1 MVAPAHSSSGASQA
15 AIDNAAAQRAAEEQ
29 RRRAEEAARR
39 AAEEA
44 QRIAAEARRLA
55 AEARKKADEAR
66 KLADAAEAKKAQ
78 TQAEQDA
85 AAKLRAQAKTD
96 ELDALKKE
104 ATANLRTKEETLAN
118 SKLDDV
124 RQRRAPSD
132 PSEATRAAQ
141 SEVDAAQK
149 TQALYA
155 PAAGAQGADQPAPS
169 TGTQALLEKA
179 QAAAK
184 PVFDAQ
190 ARGGDGSK
198 EEKAALNVA
207 VTDWLDAAQQD
218 MRTAGLK
225 AQADGKDSNAAID
238 QEAARI
244 NQAIDKGGVFDP
256 EQMGAYIDKAQA
268 GVKGETPEIRQLRS
282 EQYNVNQSG
291 KKQVADA
298 RTEATDADAAAD
310 KAEQYAA
317 GFGDGP
323 GGNDTIVTA
332 KQNAKDEAA
341 RLRGVANR
349 ADARLDGLIKAFG
362 TSDPADPAN
371 PNTNVVGAVNADYNA
386 RAADLEVKDLNAKYD
401 QVVAGGDPAKIAEAD
416 AALRDAQ
423 DGQRYM
429 RALADDE
436 AAKLDRSDAEIEYTD
451 AEGAWNAES
460 QVRPGTY
467 TVTERDGDKTTTKT
481 VEAEGYDPAFW
492 AKPGSEEGKKVQ
504 ASDGKYYYVDGDKKT
519 ELDPVTSRLWA
530 AHDKREAD
538 TKRVGDTG
546 SALAKVKEDLIGG
559 ADGSGPR
566 LDAGR
571 YLDNADAI
579 NQRLADANAGVA
591 AAQAGTTAKRPEGF
605 IGPVAATPA
614 TPQQLGAA
622 LEKQRTAQAEADA
635 LKAMQD
641 LRSAERDQ
649 AAGKPVG
656 AAKLEGLRKTAREA
670 QNKHEESQPRLSAA
684 DENKMRNEQLPQARS
699 DYQAK
704 SDKVDKLTAPG
715 STATEAER
723 DKALDELDTAKLTV
737 RDYETQL
744 ELIDA
749 ERDWYAAQNQYGQT
763 DFAKPKLSMFMKNGE
778 SVTADVYPENYDPTW
793 NIKPGKDGKVIAEGL
808 PRGLSP
814 DDIEVRFDQCG
825 GGYTVIVKK
834 DSDVV
839 GWQKSERYGD
849 MRNFVVREG
858 EYKMNPATAR
868 LWDTSEFGNGRLAQ
882 ARSERGTVEQQL
894 RDAKAEAP
902 PAPGEEPLIGP
913 DGKPVPT
920 LRLGDDLTQRKKTV
934 DQNVG
939 TATTERDKAQAAYDA
954 GTGDRTALK
963 NALDD
968 ANSSLTIAKNEQA
981 AVDAVLLWQEA
992 SRTRQLYEANER
1004 AGRAQPVCYAKP
1016 PSELES
1022 DARAKAVEARST
1034 WLGSHNTFHTAS
1046 AKRDLGTA
1054 QAAHD
1059 KWKREN
1065 PSLAETGSDTWQALQ
1080 AAQGK
1085 ADIAQR
1091 YLAAGATEGASAREQ
1106 NFIAQNL
1113 RPDQHGDGA
1122 ELYKLF
1128 MKDPELMAQSIINSH
1143 YVQYGGQF
1151 TQMQNRTQLANQV
1164 AIALGWTPDIALDP
1178 ATPANNERLQQT
1190 QNLFGNLGK
1199 DQKEIL
1205 DKTVDKLVELGGDK
1219 ARVMVLPVVYGIE
1232 GEQGGIVKT
1241 ALFKVETKPGEA
1253 KYVDEQGWEYES
1265 LDDYRANNNLPVE
1278 GVNLVTPEDGNFTLD
1293 ADGNVKLFSGDAR
1306 TETGWETFRRK
1317 SHLDVVAGVAGVVA
1331 GVVLTVGSLGTL
1343 SAPGVMLIAGSA
1355 AALAAGYGIATST
1368 ESLVRQSSH
1377 GQNINPLTSTQA
1389 RLDWL
1394 NLGLSAVSVPVV
1406 GASTRATMQAMRARS
1421 ALKAATTAGQAG
1433 DAAAA
1438 GKHLADVKR
1447 YAESAATW
1455 GRPAAAAAKPLGVGS
1470 VVAFEE
1476 GARYTIENWEHM
1488 SSADRE
1494 KQLGMLGLNLA
1505 GFASPVFA
1513 RGYVRVHNAV
1523 KPMVNTA
1530 QGQMPPATHATQVN
1544 EGAPDGSNV
1553 VPLASRRNPAVVD
1566 DPQRIAAAAAEDP
1579 LLPFREQPAPPSEPR
1594 PDNVRVLHPDGA
1606 PFIPAEVPDA
1616 PLAPV
1621 HSLLLRR
1628 SGEGPDPGPGSVPA
1642 SARRSQEQQLSLAVG
1657 ADVQAPNA
1665 PFTRSPHRQATVRQ
1679 LSAQAS
1685 ANNQG
1690 GTGARG
1696 EGGQG
1701 QQPVNPQGQGQQGSG
1716 PSASLPSGST
1726 GARPPA
1732 TNPTAQA
1739 SSAAGGR
1746 STAGFD
1752 ADGVPLPP
1760 TTLGRNRSWA
1770 SVAGHANGLIRRQQL
1785 AGQQDPHAKPLQ
1797 PSADEAAVT
1806 AALMEDPPAGSS
1818 VRFVV
1823 SKLGPRDTI
1832 YANRDASPDAVDA
1845 GKGGVRV
1852 RNRDTY
1858 DNFAEASA
1866 AAARNG
1872 GGWVHRVQPDAAKL
1886 PLSARRKAAADE
1898 IAGAVHV
1905 NGENQVLPIGV
1916 PNARDAAALAAATG
1930 VPTWKQGIKG
1940 MLSAEPK
1947 DGLIHAKRWAA
1958 FAAGARMG
1966 AEVIKPVFGW
1976 PADRAGGATAGYLSY
1991 PLSSFGRAAYLTA
2004 AQRMKESMAAATRGD
2019 RETAEKLAN
2028 KVINGSGW
2036 RGDKI
2041 MDEAK
2046 AQSLRD
2052 KVNEVAKLG
2061 ETLKTSREAWPDA
2074 PSEKNF
2080 QLHTI
2085 RSPGEMAETLAPAR
2099 YMKGVAGL
2107 RDFYDGLRSEFPN
2120 KSKREIGS
2128 ELLLRIDKMSADEL
2142 RLAGDRSHPDNSP
2155 EARLL
2160 REFPEVH
2167 ARFSNSAKQRTE
2179 LRDAH
2184 AALYEKLETLFSNK
2198 KNGGVDPQEAEGL
2211 GGSTNSPSTRLG
2223 QVSRRATI
2231 AVSLNT
2237 FVGTFFKPLN
2247 AGNSLQTHAGNF
2259 ADGLSIG
2266 TLAANYIYNNKVDAL
2281 ETVKS
2286 NITAKAKAANMNEDD
2301 YLGAHPKLAAEKEA
2315 AQIKKDAWN
2324 KYRDYAGLLSAGRAG
2339 AVGVGLLETGPEILA
2354 YGAFAQGALT
2364 LTWVGLQ
2371 QIPALRNGAFPT
2383 TTKILKWSAVGSIA
2397 VVPAATVLYKAL
2409 AGTEQ
2414 EKKDSVVQ
2422 MVWNGFTGLFEA
2434 DPAKPG
2440 QPTPSTGPT
2449 PTSPPSSSPTTPPGH
2464 EPGEPEKPGEGE
2476 EQKPPKQPIVKPI
2489 FVTVDGE
2496 RRETATLWGISETN
2510 LQTLL
2515 TAAELG
2521 AARQEGGKNHVVSEA
2536 LSQLFNLN
2544 PRFDKRLMDGI
2555 ATNIEGDPDTLI
2567 DGWQIKVGQTTT

>member
-1 MVAPAHSSSGASQA
+1 MVAPATASSPSLSQA
-15 AIDNAAAQRAAEEQ
+15 AIDHAAAVRAAEEQ

-55 AEARKKADEAR
+55 AEARKKADDAR
-66 KLADAAEAKKAQ
+66 KLAEAAEAKKAQ

-85 AAKLRAQAKTD
+85 AAKLRAQAKID

-124 RQRRAPSD
+124 RQRRAPND

-149 TQALYA
+149 TQALYE
-155 PAAGAQGADQPAPS
+155 PAAGAQVADQPAPS
-169 TGTQALLEKA
+169 AGTQALLDKA
-179 QAAAK
+179 QKAAK

-190 ARGGDGSK
+190 ARGGDGTK

-207 VTDWLDAAQQD
+207 VTEWLEAAQQD

-225 AQADGKDSNAAID
+225 AQSEGKDPSAAID

-256 EQMGAYIDKAQA
+256 EAMGAYVDKAQA
-268 GVKGETPEIRQLRS
+268 GVKAETPEIRQLRS

-310 KAEQYAA
+310 KAEAYAKS
-317 GFGDGP
+317 FGDGP
-323 GGNDTIVTA
+323 GGNDTIITA

-349 ADARLDGLIKAFG
+349 ADAKLDGLIKAFG

-371 PNTNVVGAVNADYNA
+371 PKTNVVGAVNADYNA
-386 RAADLEVKDLNAKYD
+386 HVADLEVKDLSAKYD
-401 QVVAGGDPAKIAEAD
+401 QAVAGGDAGKIAEAD
-416 AALRDAQ
+416 AALREAQ
-423 DGQRYM
+423 EGQRYM
-429 RALADDE
+429 HALADDE

-460 QVRPGTY
+460 QTRPGTY
-467 TVTERDGDKTTTKT
+467 TVTEHDGDKQTTKT
-481 VEAEGYDPAFW
+481 VKAEGYDPAFW

-530 AHDKREAD
+530 AHDKREAA
-538 TKRVGDTG
+538 TKRMGDTG
-546 SALAKVKEDLIGG
+546 STLGKVKEDLIGG
-559 ADGSGPR
+559 TDGSGPK
-566 LDAGR
+566 LDAAR

-579 NQRLADANAGVA
+579 NQRLADANADVA
-591 AAQAGTTAKRPEGF
+591 AAQAGLNSKHPPGF
-605 IGPVAATPA
+605 IGPVATPT
-614 TPQQLGAA
+614 TPQQLGEA

-649 AAGKPVG
+649 AAGKPVD
-656 AAKLEGLRKTAREA
+656 AAKLEGLRETAREK
-670 QNKHEESQPRLSAA
+670 QHKHEESQPKLSAA
-684 DENKMRNEQLPQARS
+684 DEKKMRNEQLPQARS

-704 SDKVDKLTAPG
+704 SGEVDKLTAPG

-723 DKALDELDTAKLTV
+723 NKALDELDALKLAV

-763 DFAKPKLSMFMKNGE
+763 AFAKPQLSMFMKNGE
-778 SVTADVYPENYDPTW
+778 SVTGDVYPQNYDPTW
-793 NIKPGKDGKVIAEGL
+793 NLKPGADGKVSAEGL

-814 DDIEVRFDQCG
+814 DDIEVRHDQCG
-825 GGYTVIVKK
+825 GGYTVIINK
-834 DSDVV
+834 DSEVI

-849 MRNFVVREG
+849 MRNFTVREG
-858 EYKMNPATAR
+858 EYRMNPATAR
-868 LWDTSEFGNGRLAQ
+868 LWDTSVFGNGRLAQ

-894 RDAKAEAP
+894 GDARAEAP
-902 PAPGEEPLIGP
+902 PAPGEQPLIGP

-939 TATTERDKAQAAYDA
+939 TATSERDKAQAAYDA
-954 GTGDRTALK
+954 GTGDRTELK

-968 ANSSLTIAKNEQA
+968 ANSRLAIAKNEQA

-992 SRTRQLYEANER
+992 HRTRQLYEANER
-1004 AGRAQPVCYAKP
+1004 AGRAQPMCYAKP
-1016 PSELES
+1016 PAELES
-1022 DARAKAVEARST
+1022 DARASALAARSK
-1034 WLGSHNTFHTAS
+1034 WLGSHNKFYTDT
-1046 AKRDLGTA
+1046 AKRDLGAA

-1065 PSLAETGSDTWQALQ
+1065 PALAETGSDTWKALQ
-1080 AAQGK
+1080 AAQRK
-1085 ADIAQR
+1085 ADVAKR
-1091 YLAAGATEGASAREQ
+1091 YQAAGATESASAREQ

-1143 YVQYGGQF
+1143 YVQFGGQF

-1164 AIALGWTPDIALDP
+1164 AIALGWKPDIELDP

-1190 QNLFGNLGK
+1190 QNLFGNLDK

-1205 DKTVDKLVELGGDK
+1205 DKTVNKLVELGGDK
-1219 ARVMVLPVVYGIE
+1219 ARVMVLPVVYGLE

-1253 KYVDEQGWEYES
+1253 KYVDEQGWEYDS

-1317 SHLDVVAGVAGVVA
+1317 SHLDVVVGVAGLVA

-1368 ESLVRQSSH
+1368 ESLVKQGGH
-1377 GQNINPLTSTQA
+1377 GQDINPFTSTQA

-1406 GASTRATMQAMRARS
+1406 GASTRATMQAMRARN
-1421 ALKAATTAGQAG
+1421 ALKAATAARGAG
-1433 DAAAA
+1433 DATAA
-1438 GKHLADVKR
+1438 GKHLDDFVR
-1447 YAESAATW
+1447 YSQSAQAW
-1455 GRPAAAAAKPLGVGS
+1455 GKPAAAAAKPLGVGS
-1470 VVAFEE
+1470 VAAFEE
-1476 GARYTIENWEHM
+1476 GARYTIDNWEHM

-1530 QGQMPPATHATQVN
+1530 HAQTPPATHATRAN
-1544 EGAPDGSNV
+1544 EGAADGSKV
-1553 VPLASRRNPAVVD
+1553 VPLASRRNPVVID
-1566 DPQRIAAAAAEDP
+1566 DPQRVTAAAAEDP
-1579 LLPFREQPAPPSEPR
+1579 LLPFREQPAPPSEAP
-1594 PDNVRVLHPDGA
+1594 PGDVRLLHPDGPPVIA
-1606 PFIPAEVPDA
+1606 AEAPDA
-1616 PLAPV
+1616 PLAQVLP
-1621 HSLLLRR
+1621 LLLRR
-1628 SGEGPDPGPGSVPA
+1628 AGDGPDPGPGSVPA
-1642 SARRSQEQQLSLAVG
+1642 SARRPQEQQLLLAVG
-1657 ADVQAPNA
+1657 GDAQAPNA
-1665 PFTRSPHRQATVRQ
+1665 PFTRSPHRQATLRQ
-1679 LSAQAS
+1679 LNPQAS

-1690 GTGARG
+1690 GTGAHG
-1696 EGGQG
+1696 QGGQG
-1701 QQPVNPQGQGQQGSG
+1701 QPSVNPQRQGQQGSG
-1716 PSASLPSGST
+1716 PPASLPSSGAGS
-1726 GARPPA
+1726 RPPA
-1732 TNPTAQA
+1732 ANPGAQA
-1739 SSAAGGR
+1739 SSGTGGR
-1746 STAGFD
+1746 ASPGFD

-1760 TTLGRNRSWA
+1760 TTMGRDRGWE
-1770 SVAGHANGLIRRQQL
+1770 SVANHANGMIRRQQL
-1785 AGQQDPHAKPLQ
+1785 AADPDSPATPLV

-1806 AALMEDPPAGSS
+1806 AALMADPPEGSG

-1832 YANRDASPDAVDA
+1832 YGSE
-1845 GKGGVRV
+1845 GGVRT

-1858 DNFAEASA
+1858 DNFADASA
-1866 AAARNG
+1866 AAAREG
-1872 GGWVHRVQPDAAKL
+1872 GGWINRVQPDTARF
-1886 PLSARRKAAADE
+1886 PLAARRRVGADE
-1898 IAGAVHV
+1898 IIGAVHV
-1905 NGENQVLPIGV
+1905 NGDGQVLPIGV
-1916 PNARDAAALAAATG
+1916 PNARDAATLAATTR
-1930 VPTWKQGIKG
+1930 VPSWRQGIKG
-1940 MLSAEPK
+1940 VLSEQPK
-1947 DGLIHAKRWAA
+1947 DALIRAKGMTMI
-1958 FAAGARMG
+1958 AGGVRVGFEAM
-1966 AEVIKPVFGW
+1966 KPVFGL
-1976 PADRAGGATAGYLSY
+1976 PAELAGGRTAGYLSY

-2004 AQRMKESMAAATRGD
+2004 SQRMKESMAAATRGD
-2019 RETAEKLAN
+2019 RATAEKLVE

-2052 KVNEVAKLG
+2052 KVDEVATLG
-2061 ETLKTSREAWPDA
+2061 EAFKASREAWADA
-2074 PSEKNF
+2074 PSDRNF

-2085 RSPGEMAETLAPAR
+2085 RSPGDTAETLAPAH
-2099 YMKGVAGL
+2099 YMKGVPGL
-2107 RDFYDGLRSEFPN
+2107 RDFFGGLRSEFPGRN
-2120 KSKREIGS
+2120 KSEIRS
-2128 ELLLRIDKMSADEL
+2128 ELLLRIDKMNADQL
-2142 RLAGDRSHPDNSP
+2142 RMAADPSHADTSP

-2167 ARFSNSAKQRTE
+2167 ARFSDSVKHRAE
-2179 LRDAH
+2179 LREAH
-2184 AALYEKLETLFSNK
+2184 AALYEKLQALFPGK
-2198 KNGGVDPQEAEGL
+2198 KGVDPKGAEGL
-2211 GGSTNSPSTRLG
+2211 GGSTNSPNTRLG
-2223 QVSRRATI
+2223 LFSRRATI

-2237 FVGTFFKPLN
+2237 FVGTVFKPLN
-2247 AGNSLQTHAGNF
+2247 AGDSIQTHAGNF
-2259 ADGLSIG
+2259 ADVLSIG
-2266 TLAANYIYNNKVDAL
+2266 TLGANYIYNNKVDAL
-2281 ETVKS
+2281 ATVELKIA
-2286 NITAKAKAANMNEDD
+2286 NEAKAANMKVDD
-2301 YLGAHPKLAAEKEA
+2301 YLEAHPELQADKAA
-2315 AQIKKDAWN
+2315 AQTKKNDWN
-2324 KYRDYAGLLSAGRAG
+2324 KYRDYAGLLSAGRAI
-2339 AVGVGLLETGPEILA
+2339 AVGMGLMETGPEILA
-2354 YGAFAQGALT
+2354 YGAFAQAALT
-2364 LTWVGLQ
+2364 GTWVGLQ

-2383 TTKILKWSAVGSIA
+2383 ATKILKWSAVGSIA
-2397 VVPAATVLYKAL
+2397 IVPAATVLYKAI
-2409 AGTEQ
+2409 AGNEQ

-2422 MVWNGFTGLFEA
+2422 MVWNGFTGLFET
-2434 DPAKPG
+2434 DPARPG
-2440 QPTPSTGPT
+2440 HPTPSTGTT
-2449 PTSPPSSSPTTPPGH
+2449 PSSPPSSSPSTPPGH
-2464 EPGEPEKPGEGE
+2464 EPGEPEKPDEGE
-2476 EQKPPKQPIVKPI
+2476 EPKPQKEPVVKPI
-2489 FVTVDGE
+2489 FVSVGGD
-2496 RRETATLWGISETN
+2496 RRETATLWGITENN

-2515 TAAELG
+2515 TPPELG
-2521 AARQEGGKNHVVSEA
+2521 AARQEGSKNHVVNEA
-2536 LSQLFNLN
+2536 LAQLFNLN

-2567 DGWQIKVGQTTT
+2567 DGWQIKVG

>member
-1 MVAPAHSSSGASQA
+1 MVAPATASSPSLSQA
-15 AIDNAAAQRAAEEQ
+15 AIDHAAAVRAAEEQ

-55 AEARKKADEAR
+55 AEARKKADDAR
-66 KLADAAEAKKAQ
+66 KLAEAAEARKAQ

-124 RQRRAPSD
+124 RQRRAPND

-149 TQALYA
+149 TQALYV

-169 TGTQALLEKA
+169 AGTQALLDKA
-179 QAAAK
+179 QKAAK

-190 ARGGDGSK
+190 ASGGDGTN

-207 VTDWLDAAQQD
+207 VTEWLEAAQQD

-225 AQADGKDSNAAID
+225 AQAEGKDPSAAID

-256 EQMGAYIDKAQA
+256 EAMGAYVDKAQA
-268 GVKGETPEIRQLRS
+268 GVKAETPEIRQLRS

-310 KAEQYAA
+310 KAEAYAKS
-317 GFGDGP
+317 FGDGP
-323 GGNDTIVTA
+323 GGNDTIITA

-349 ADARLDGLIKAFG
+349 ADAKLDGLIKAFG

-371 PNTNVVGAVNADYNA
+371 PKTNVVGAVNADYNA
-386 RAADLEVKDLNAKYD
+386 RVADLEVKDLSAKYD
-401 QVVAGGDPAKIAEAD
+401 QAVAGGDAGKIAEAD
-416 AALRDAQ
+416 AALREAQ

-460 QVRPGTY
+460 QTRPGTY
-467 TVTERDGDKTTTKT
+467 TVTEHDGDKQTTKT
-481 VEAEGYDPAFW
+481 VKAEGYDPAFW

-530 AHDKREAD
+530 AHDKREAA
-538 TKRVGDTG
+538 TKRMGDTG
-546 SALAKVKEDLIGG
+546 STLGKVKEDLIGG
-559 ADGSGPR
+559 TDGSGPK
-566 LDAGR
+566 LDAAR

-605 IGPVAATPA
+605 IGPVAVTPA

-649 AAGKPVG
+649 AAGKPVD
-656 AAKLEGLRKTAREA
+656 AAKLEGLRETAREK

-684 DENKMRNEQLPQARS
+684 DEKKMRNEQLPQARS

-704 SDKVDKLTAPG
+704 SDAVDKLTAPG

-723 DKALDELDTAKLTV
+723 NKALDELDTAKLTV

-749 ERDWYAAQNQYGQT
+749 ERDRYAAQNQYGQA

-778 SVTADVYPENYDPTW
+778 SVTGDVYPENYDPTW
-793 NIKPGKDGKVIAEGL
+793 NIKPGADGKVSAEDL

-814 DDIEVRFDQCG
+814 DDIEVRFDPCG

-894 RDAKAEAP
+894 RDARAEAP
-902 PAPGEEPLIGP
+902 PAPGEEPLLGP

-954 GTGDRTALK
+954 GIGDRTALK

-968 ANSSLTIAKNEQA
+968 ANSRLTIAKNEQA

-1004 AGRAQPVCYAKP
+1004 AGRAQPMCYAKP

-1034 WLGSHNTFHTAS
+1034 WLGSHNTFYTES

-1080 AAQGK
+1080 AAQGQ
-1085 ADIAQR
+1085 ADIAKR
-1091 YLAAGATEGASAREQ
+1091 YQVAGATEGASAREQ

-1128 MKDPELMAQSIINSH
+1128 MKDPELMAQSIINRN

-1164 AIALGWTPDIALDP
+1164 AIALGWTPDIELDP

-1317 SHLDVVAGVAGVVA
+1317 SHLDVVVGVAGLVA

-1355 AALAAGYGIATST
+1355 AALAAGYGVATST
-1368 ESLVRQSSH
+1368 ESLVKQSNH

-1406 GASTRATMQAMRARS
+1406 GASTRATMQAMRARN

-1488 SSADRE
+1488 SAADRE

-1523 KPMVNTA
+1523 KPTVNTA
-1530 QGQMPPATHATQVN
+1530 HGQTPPATHATQGN
-1544 EGAPDGSNV
+1544 EGAADSSNV
-1553 VPLASRRNPAVVD
+1553 VPLASRRNTTAVD
-1566 DPQRIAAAAAEDP
+1566 DPQRVTAAAAEDP
-1579 LLPFREQPAPPSEPR
+1579 LLPFREQPAPPSEAP
-1594 PDNVRVLHPDGA
+1594 PGNVR
-1606 PFIPAEVPDA
+1606 
-1616 PLAPV
+1616 
-1621 HSLLLRR
+1621 LL
-1628 SGEGPDPGPGSVPA
+1628 
-1642 SARRSQEQQLSLAVG
+1642 
-1657 ADVQAPNA
+1657 
-1665 PFTRSPHRQATVRQ
+1665 
-1679 LSAQAS
+1679 
-1685 ANNQG
+1685 QG
-1690 GTGARG
+1690 GTGAH
-1696 EGGQG
+1696 GQG
-1701 QQPVNPQGQGQQGSG
+1701 EQGQQGSG
-1716 PSASLPSGST
+1716 PPASLPSSGAGS
-1726 GARPPA
+1726 RPPA
-1732 TNPTAQA
+1732 ASPSVQA
-1739 SSAAGGR
+1739 SAGTGGR
-1746 STAGFD
+1746 ASPGFD
-1752 ADGVPLPP
+1752 ADGVPKPP
-1760 TTLGRNRSWA
+1760 TTRGRDRDWE
-1770 SVAGHANGLIRRQQL
+1770 SVANHANGLIRRQQL
-1785 AGQQDPHAKPLQ
+1785 AADPDSPATPIV

-1806 AALMEDPPAGSS
+1806 AALMADPPEGSG
-1818 VRFVV
+1818 VRFVL

-1832 YANRDASPDAVDA
+1832 YGSE
-1845 GKGGVRV
+1845 GGVRT

-1858 DNFAEASA
+1858 DNFADASA
-1866 AAARNG
+1866 AAAREG
-1872 GGWVHRVQPDAAKL
+1872 GGWINRVQPDAARF
-1886 PLSARRKAAADE
+1886 PLAARRRVGADE
-1898 IAGAVHV
+1898 IIGAVHV
-1905 NGENQVLPIGV
+1905 NGDGQVLPIGV
-1916 PNARDAAALAAATG
+1916 PNARDAAALAATTG
-1930 VPTWKQGIKG
+1930 VPSWKQGIKG
-1940 MLSAEPK
+1940 VLSEQPK
-1947 DGLIHAKRWAA
+1947 DALIRAKGTAMI
-1958 FAAGARMG
+1958 AAGARVGFEAM
-1966 AEVIKPVFGW
+1966 KPVFSL
-1976 PADRAGGATAGYLSY
+1976 PADLAGGRTAGYLSY

-2004 AQRMKESMAAATRGD
+2004 SQRMKESMAAATRGD

-2041 MDEAK
+2041 MDEAT

-2052 KVNEVAKLG
+2052 TVDEVATVG
-2061 ETLKTSREAWPDA
+2061 EAFKASREAWADA
-2074 PSEKNF
+2074 PSDRTF

-2085 RSPGEMAETLAPAR
+2085 RSPAEAAETLAPAQ
-2099 YMKGVAGL
+2099 YMKGVPGL
-2107 RDFYDGLRSEFPN
+2107 RDFFGGLRNEFPG
-2120 KSKREIGS
+2120 KSKSQIRS
-2128 ELLLRIDKMSADEL
+2128 ELLLRIDKMSADQL
-2142 RLAGDRSHPDNSP
+2142 RTAADPSHGDTSP

-2167 ARFSNSAKQRTE
+2167 AKFSDSVDQRTQ

-2184 AALYEKLETLFSNK
+2184 AALYDKLETLFPDK
-2198 KNGGVDPQEAEGL
+2198 KKGGVDPEAAEGL

-2223 QVSRRATI
+2223 QISRRATI

-2237 FVGTFFKPLN
+2237 FVGTIFKPLN
-2247 AGNSLQTHAGNF
+2247 AGDSIQTHAGNF

-2266 TLAANYIYNNKVDAL
+2266 TLGANYIYNNKVDAL

-2286 NITAKAKAANMNEDD
+2286 DIASQAKAANMKVDD
-2301 YLGAHPKLAAEKEA
+2301 FLELDANAGLKDKRTA
-2315 AQIKKDAWN
+2315 AQTDKDKWN

-2339 AVGVGLLETGPEILA
+2339 AVGMGLLEAGPEILA

-2371 QIPALRNGAFPT
+2371 RIPALRNGAFPT
-2383 TTKILKWSAVGSIA
+2383 ATKILKWSAVGSIA
-2397 VVPAATVLYKAL
+2397 LVPAATVLYKAI

-2414 EKKDSVVQ
+2414 EKKDSLVQ
-2422 MVWNGFTGLFEA
+2422 MVWNGFTGLFET

-2440 QPTPSTGPT
+2440 RPTPSTT
-2449 PTSPPSSSPTTPPGH
+2449 TMPTSPPSSSPSTPPGH
-2464 EPGEPEKPGEGE
+2464 EPGEPEKPDEGE
-2476 EQKPPKQPIVKPI
+2476 EPKPQKEPGVKPI
-2489 FVTVDGE
+2489 LVRVDGD
-2496 RRETATLWGISETN
+2496 RRETATLWGITENN

-2515 TAAELG
+2515 TPPELG
-2521 AARQEGGKNHVVSEA
+2521 AARQEGGKNHVVNEA
-2536 LSQLFNLN
+2536 LAQLFNLN

-2555 ATNIEGDPDTLI
+2555 ATNIEGDLDTLI
-2567 DGWQIKVGQTTT
+2567 DGWQIKVG